1 MAEFEIDDGAL
12 VYALT
17 EDNEIKK
24 ILANEKNNLL
34 SDIEIEYP
42 LDLETQELLKKL
54 LPDDKNEFDY
64 LQEQELKSL
73 WIKVIDKSIKCLRYF
88 DEREPF
94 L

>member
-73 WIKVIDKSIKCLRYF
+73 WIKVIEMSSVF
-88 DEREPF
+88 
-94 L
+94 